1 MKNFILLPDG
11 NAVSPAVIKSV
22 TYYEGKGVILRDA
35 QNRHVSY
42 LQIENDAHGRL
53 ARDLII
59 QAIEEGTKAVQP
71 DWSFLDQ

>member
-22 TYYEGKGVILRDA
+22 THYEGKGVILRDA

-42 LQIENDAHGRL
+42 LQIENDIHGRL

-59 QAIEEGTKAVQP
+59 KTIDEGSKAIQP
-71 DWSFLDQ
+71 DWSFLN